1 MTWVHVNLRYNTKLL
16 YLCDLYPQGYG
27 PNQHAQFHKGTGTGK
42 LMVVN
47 QQ

>member
-1 MTWVHVNLRYNTKLL
+1 MTWVHVNLRYNTELL
-16 YLCDLYPQGYG
+16 YLRDLYPQGYG
-27 PNQHAQFHKGTGTGK
+27 PNHYDRFHMGAGTGK